1 MSPRTRPHKANAEIL
16 NRLAAFGG
24 LLSKKQRLYA
34 ELHHHQGL
42 SLAEIARRY
51 GVSRQAVLCTLQHAE
66 ARLQQIADYVQLN
79 RSLVIQNSSASEEKS
94 NVVMRLR
101 QLRDRVAYEGIIY
114 STDWIVRELDDAIA
128 ALEQ

>member
-1 MSPRTRPHKANAEIL
+1 MSPRTRPHKANTEIL

-34 ELHHHQGL
+34 ELHHQQGL

-51 GVSRQAVLCTLQHAE
+51 GVSRQAVLCTIQHAE

-79 RSLVIQNSSASEEKS
+79 RSLLGETTSGSRE

-101 QLRDRVAYEGIIY
+101 QLRERIAHQGIIY
-114 STDWIVRELDDAIA
+114 STDWIVRELDEAIT